1 MNLHYGAPQLVVAI
15 IFLVI
20 VLGLV
25 LVFATVAA
33 SAGSPEPFPRVQA
46 VGYWIRRRWL
56 ALLAALLVVV
66 VGTTWAFLP
75 YAKGSAEDRTVVRVT
90 AGQFFWAFSPPRV
103 PVGTR
108 VRFEVVSRDV
118 NHGFGLYDP
127 GGVLV
132 VQAQAMP
139 GYTNTIDYTM
149 GHAGVYRVLC
159 LEFCGVDHHLMQG
172 AFTVLPEAGS

>member
-1 MNLHYGAPQLVVAI
+1 MVVAI
-15 IFLVI
+15 IYLLI

-33 SAGSPEPFPRVQA
+33 SAGSPMPFPRVQA

-66 VGTTWAFLP
+66 VGASWAALP
-75 YAKGSAEDRTVVRVT
+75 YAKGSDGDRTVVRVT
-90 AGQFFWAFSPPRV
+90 AGQFFWAFSPSRV
-103 PVGTR
+103 PVGTH
-108 VRFEVVSRDV
+108 VRFEIVSRDV

-132 VQAQAMP
+132 VEAQAMP
-139 GYTNTIDYTM
+139 GYTNTLDHTM
-149 GHAGVYRVLC
+149 GRAGQYRVLC
-159 LEFCGVDHHLMQG
+159 LEFCGVDHHLMEG
-172 AFTVLPEAGS
+172 AFTVLPVAHP